1 MAVDEHGIQ
10 MNYLDRILR
19 YANTRLMQMTAGQ
32 YELERI
38 GERTSAASPGW
49 TLASSTTTTAPAAA

>member
-1 MAVDEHGIQ
+1 MHKNQIQ
-10 MNYLDRILR
+10 LKLLSKGILR

-38 GERTSAASPGW
+38 GAENQRSQSSAASSNRATG
-49 TLASSTTTTAPAAA
+49 SCSI